1 MDGEL
6 IGYSNS
12 KAKLQT
18 KINDYMDEGDG
29 ENVAFVDI
37 EQLPQYKLCLLK
49 RGITTN
55 DDEIFAKVASSGI
68 NYYTYYAIVENG
80 EEKAYISKL
89 EDAQNVLNELTEKN
103 SENKNNISIEQKYET
118 KLCDFVTS
126 EQAVAN
132 LYKETEVKKS
142 TAVASTVTTRSKE
155 KITGRFDEN
164 QKGR

>member
-68 NYYTYYAIVENG
+68 NY
-80 EEKAYISKL
+80 
-89 EDAQNVLNELTEKN
+89 
-103 SENKNNISIEQKYET
+103 
-118 KLCDFVTS
+118 
-126 EQAVAN
+126 
-132 LYKETEVKKS
+132 
-142 TAVASTVTTRSKE
+142 
-155 KITGRFDEN
+155 
-164 QKGR
+164 